1 MKINRIKTLFLL
13 LFLFCTLIF
22 SNCRLVQGK
31 DDPKIISEIRTYG
44 EPLDVWISDDGDLIA
59 TEIKRSDGS
68 FSPDYYI
75 QLYSNSELV
84 WELESTS
91 STHIYGFMEDNLIL
105 EEYDEIFKL
114 DTNGNKSVI
123 FTGMPG
129 LWDTVGNSSYKYK
142 SPSSH
147 EPTSYDLLR
156 CSKEEFRIVMD
167 EGEHDQDD
175 QGVCLL
181 SNNGSIIWRYAVEYP
196 LEISNVIISPQK
208 EYVLI
213 IVGYDS
219 YFFLDINGNLL
230 GEESDSKIG
239 ANIENIGEITCS
251 QDGRYFISKYEKT
264 DDEKGFLVLDADFNL
279 ILTQEYENHI
289 SDLLISSNGYGLVVE
304 DRYKNTTISQFN
316 ISGDLLWTYSIE
328 EGAGISMNSD
338 GSLIAL
344 ASEDSYIY
352 VIEGQKNLIFEPD
365 PNAPQSSRNR
375 FVEQVSA
382 FYEKVQWVVL
392 IGGFIG
398 WGYVWTSTSLEN
410 QYFVSVFE
418 GERFVW
424 GMIVTYAVVYLIFRT
439 VGVGI
444 LSVLGIFVLFSRLF
458 RK

>member
-22 SNCRLVQGK
+22 SNGRLVQGK

-208 EYVLI
+208 EYVVI
-213 IVGYDS
+213 FVGYDS
-219 YFFLDINGNLL
+219 YLFLDIDGNLL

-239 ANIENIGEITCS
+239 ANIGNIGEITCS

-264 DDEKGFLVLDADFNL
+264 DDEKGFLVLDSDFNI
-279 ILTQEYENHI
+279 ILTQVFENHI

-304 DRYKNTTISQFN
+304 DRYKNTTISQYD

-328 EGAGISMNSD
+328 EGAGIAMNSD
-338 GSLIAL
+338 GSRIAL

-352 VIEGQKNLIFEPD
+352 VIEGQKNRIFEPD
-365 PNAPQSSRNR
+365 PNAPQSIGNK
-375 FVEQVSA
+375 FGEQVSA
-382 FYEKVQWVVL
+382 FYEKVQWVVF
-392 IGGFIG
+392 IGGIIG
-398 WGYVWTSTSLEN
+398 WGYVWTSTSFEN
-410 QYFVSVFE
+410 QFFVSVFE

-424 GMIVTYAVVYLIFRT
+424 GMIVTYAVVYLFFRT